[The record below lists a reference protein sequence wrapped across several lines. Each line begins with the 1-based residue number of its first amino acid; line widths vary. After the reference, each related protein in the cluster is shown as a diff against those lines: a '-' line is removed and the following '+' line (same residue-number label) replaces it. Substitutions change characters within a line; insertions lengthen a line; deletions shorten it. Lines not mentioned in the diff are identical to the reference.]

1 MYSNLKKFYGKL
13 SMSNFFDSD
22 IIQEELKEINKL
34 QEQIYGSILTFGMMS
49 REDKLEHIEKLSLL
63 LEKQRV
69 MYTRLSLSDDPEAVE
84 MKENLRKSVAIMGF
98 SPETDMQ
105 VLFTSMTKTIESL
118 KKYLD

>member
-1 MYSNLKKFYGKL
+1 
-13 SMSNFFDSD
+13 MSNFFDSD

-34 QEQIYGSILTFGMMS
+34 QENIYGSILTFGMMD
-49 REDKLEHIEKLSLL
+49 RETKLEHIEKLSLL

-69 MYTRLSLSDDPEAVE
+69 MYTRLSLSDDPQAVE

>member
-13 SMSNFFDSD
+13 SMSSFFDSD